1 MTALDV
7 DTDDL
12 PDEPPFGAPPPEPDP
27 SPEMLRR
34 LFELQLA
41 REIIRRFERTHVPPR
56 LLEGLPTPTRE
67 QLQASVRDDVDPV
80 SLEEAHE
87 MLEAQG
93 LPDSLHEALDD
104 QIEDTHEAARERA
117 YEVLSGRYD
126 VDCVASWLT
135 GAAGDD

>member
-7 DTDDL
+7 DPDDF
-12 PDEPPFGAPPPEPDP
+12 PDEPPFGTPPPEPDP

-80 SLEEAHE
+80 SLEEARE
-87 MLEAQG
+87 MLAAQG
-93 LPDSLHEALDD
+93 LPDSLHEPLDD

-126 VDCVASWLT
+126 VDRVGPWLT
-135 GAAGDD
+135 GADGDD